1 MSYTCGQKSKETHA
15 TCIYVVVN
23 LATEP
28 RFLSKFQLELQRYNF
43 ILWVCVQK
51 KETAGDKACL
61 VKHAL
66 SSKLCRLNI

>member
-43 ILWVCVQK
+43 FCVCAKK